1 MSKKILI
8 SVSYAAADNEK
19 ESDIPALELMK
30 SLDNMY
36 TSYGVLP
43 NKYER
48 ISVLDVSGEIREFE
62 IIGKEWIEIL
72 DGHMLTFEVSEVGV
86 GEEDE
91 LFQ

>member
-8 SVSYAAADNEK
+8 SVSYAVADDERGK
-19 ESDIPALELMK
+19 IPALEIMK

-43 NKYER
+43 NKFEC
-48 ISVLDVSGEIREFE
+48 ISVLDISGEIREFE
-62 IIGKEWIEIL
+62 IIGKEWKEVL
-72 DGHMLTFEVSEVGV
+72 DGHMLTFEVSEVV
-86 GEEDE
+86 LDEEDE